1 LKKARKKLF
10 AKSSLVIFLISQ
22 FFGLSL
28 ILPKRAESGT
38 LTSAK
43 DTLSNSRLSY
53 HAKISGAHAAGETR
67 ITLGVD
73 GPDVDTNHLFP
84 GDTILIGPNGN
95 ATKTVGTIIDTT
107 HFNLTSALSSAL
119 IEDDPVISTQSAIH
133 TVTFTTASAITNG
146 LIRIRIPSA
155 TSNYNDS
162 LPDQTGFDFN
172 SISST
177 NIACPADSGSL
188 DFVTPTAS
196 YSGQNGCTSGYS
208 CFECRF
214 SGPLP
219 ASTAYSIT
227 IGDASTKLINPAPA
241 PGHAQGT
248 ADRYSILIEVK
259 NNLNEAVDS
268 IIAKVAI
275 IESVQ
280 ISATVDSTLSFSVA
294 GQESSETHCGQTT
307 DITTTYS
314 TVPFGT
320 LSPLTFYDGAQTLT
334 VSTNADSGYAVTIE
348 EDDQMSKDG
357 STTEI
362 PDSGADDN
370 TATHLVKANWN
381 TATATDS
388 GAYGLGYSL
397 GNVSGTDASFTYN
410 QWQTFL
416 IKQLPC
422 TSVAGTCGTQDTVQ
436 TIMSNSGPVSANQI
450 DVCYRINV
458 SGIQEAGY
466 YWNKVMYIATPVF

>member
-1 LKKARKKLF
+1 MKQTKKKLF
-10 AKSSLVIFLISQ
+10 AKFNLVIFLFGQ

-28 ILPKRAESGT
+28 ILPKRVESGT

-53 HAKISGAHAAGETR
+53 HAKISGAHAIGETR
-67 ITLGVD
+67 ITIGVD
-73 GPDVDTNHLFP
+73 GPDVDTDHLFP

-119 IEDDPVISTQSAIH
+119 LEDDPVISTQSAIH
-133 TVTFTTASAITNG
+133 TVTFTTASAVTNG

-172 SISST
+172 SISSSSIT
-177 NIACPADSGSL
+177 CPSDSGSL

-219 ASTAYSIT
+219 ATTAYSII
-227 IGDASTKLINPAPA
+227 IGDTTTKLINPAPA
-241 PGHAQGT
+241 SGHTQGT
-248 ADRYSILIEVK
+248 ADRYSTLIDIK
-259 NNLNEAVDS
+259 NDLSESIDS
-268 IIAKVAI
+268 IITKVAV
-275 IESVQ
+275 IESVLV
-280 ISATVDSTLSFSVA
+280 SATIDSTLTFSVA
-294 GQESSETHCGQTT
+294 GQEISETHCGQTT
-307 DITTTYS
+307 DVTTTYS

-320 LSPLTFYDGAQTLT
+320 LSSLTFYDAAQTLT
-334 VSTNADSGYAVTIE
+334 VSTNADGGYAVTIE

-357 STTEI
+357 GTTEI
-362 PDSGADDN
+362 PDTGADDN
-370 TATHLVKANWN
+370 TATHIVKANWD
-381 TATATDS
+381 TATATNS
-388 GAYGLGYSL
+388 GSYGLGYSL
-397 GNVSGTDASFTYN
+397 ANVSGTDANFTYN
-410 QWQTFL
+410 QWQTYL
-416 IKQLPC
+416 TKQLPC
-422 TSVAGTCGTQDTVQ
+422 TSVAGTCGTQDTAQ
-436 TIMSNSGPVSANQI
+436 TVMTNSGPVSANQI

-458 SGIQEAGY
+458 SGTQESGY